1 MADYGPF
8 PFDNQQDLIDKSIR
22 SCHPDQTRSWQQVGA
37 DLGIGKREDWC
48 LYELNGRRRLDLHL
62 NGGTF
67 NLGHRQPE
75 LVATLND
82 ALDYFDLGNYW
93 FPSVWQT
100 AWSEALIKVNPGMT
114 YLIFG
119 AGGAEAVDIANKSAC
134 YATKCGKIV
143 SILKGYHSDDGLSV
157 PTGDLWFAKVFWSD
171 QPDTFIQV
179 AFNDFAAMEQVLAT
193 GDIAALIMET
203 ILATYGFPTTSDGY
217 LGQGKALSEKYGALY
232 FADEVQIG
240 MMRYGQ
246 LWGWQTSVIQPDI
259 LITAMDLSGGLNL
272 IFGCLVNGHAGEWLN
287 EDRLADISTA
297 SRAELGCE
305 MAHKVIEILHRPE
318 TIASVGTFTACFQ
331 AAMADMML
339 RNCDIFT
346 GVPQLGFSPRLEF
359 DHAQETVQV
368 SSVLYDHGVWA
379 IFAALDKRVLQSIP
393 GVLLRPEMCADIMKR
408 FDAAMPRAR
417 ELMAAA

>member
-100 AWSEALIKVNPGMT
+100 AWSEALIKVSPSMT
-114 YLIFG
+114 YVIFG
-119 AGGAEAVDIANKSAC
+119 AGGAEAIDIAKKSTHC
-134 YATKCGKIV
+134 ATKCGKIV

-157 PTGDLWFAKVFWSD
+157 ATGDVGFAKIFWSD
-171 QPDTFIQV
+171 QPGTFIQV
-179 AFNDFAAMEQVLAT
+179 PFNDIAAMEPVLAT

-217 LGQGKALSEKYGALY
+217 LGQRKALSEKYGALY

-246 LWGWQTSVIQPDI
+246 LWGWQTSGIQPDI
-259 LITAMDLSGGLNL
+259 LFTAMGLSGGLYP
-272 IFGCLVNGHAGEWLN
+272 IFGCLVNGQAGEWLN
-287 EDRLADISTA
+287 VDGPADISTA
-297 SRAELGCE
+297 GRAELGCV
-305 MAHKVIEILHRPE
+305 MARKVIEILHRPE
-318 TIASVGTFTACFQ
+318 TITSVGTFTACFQ

-346 GVPQLGFSPRLEF
+346 GVHQLGVSPGLEF
-359 DHAQETVQV
+359 DDPQETVHV
-368 SSVLYDHGVWA
+368 SSARYEPGLWE
-379 IFAALDKRVLQSIP
+379 IFAPLDERVLQSKP
-393 GVLLRPEMCADIMKR
+393 GVLLSPEMCAEIIER

-417 ELMAAA
+417 ALMAAA